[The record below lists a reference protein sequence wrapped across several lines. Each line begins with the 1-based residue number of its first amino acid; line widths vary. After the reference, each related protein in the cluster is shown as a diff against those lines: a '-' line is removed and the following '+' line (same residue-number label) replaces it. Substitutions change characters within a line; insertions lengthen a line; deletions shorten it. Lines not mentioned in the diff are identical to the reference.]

1 MDRPQLG
8 SYNYISGYCKFVR
21 TVRVSLS
28 DDRREIE
35 KEKERERESKI
46 LLVLAYSWRVP
57 WLCLSW
63 AKHAKPDKY
72 NVAAELTYTSSDQ
85 MSGDNTRSFC
95 STGFRQQ
102 TWWCA
107 AVQCWSWW
115 RCWRWWRYVQGTK
128 QYGRLP
134 LAILGRKDIFWHN
147 HFGFF

>member
-1 MDRPQLG
+1 MWDRPEPG
-8 SYNYISGYCKFVR
+8 SYYYNYSSGYCKFVR
-21 TVRVSLS
+21 TVRLPLS
-28 DDRREIE
+28 QHRPREI
-35 KEKERERESKI
+35 ERESKI
-46 LLVLAYSWRVP
+46 LLVFSYSRWVS

-95 STGFRQQ
+95 SSGFRQQ

-115 RCWRWWRYVQGTK
+115 RCWRCWRYVQGTK